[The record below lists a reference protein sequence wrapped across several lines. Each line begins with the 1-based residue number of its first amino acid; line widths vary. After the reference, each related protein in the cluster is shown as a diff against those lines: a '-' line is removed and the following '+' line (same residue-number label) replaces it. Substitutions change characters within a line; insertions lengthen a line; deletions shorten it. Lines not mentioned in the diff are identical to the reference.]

1 VALLAPPAEVWRPL
15 EALAPGIYAAFLN
28 RLVQSGTMNAV
39 KPTSWWRSL
48 RDNRLVGGLPDSQ
61 HLLGLAADLA
71 PDFTEPV
78 AQRLNAVGLVAV
90 DEGDHVHVQLLPP
103 GLVGPVVDALAV

>member
-1 VALLAPPAEVWRPL
+1 
-15 EALAPGIYAAFLN
+15 
-28 RLVQSGTMNAV
+28 
-39 KPTSWWRSL
+39 
-48 RDNRLVGGLPDSQ
+48 
-61 HLLGLAADLA
+61 
-71 PDFTEPV
+71 V